1 MIPQKTNENFDILN
15 LEIKEENNGI
25 SSMIL
30 DLEKDLENLNL
41 SNEINESVSLDNEN
55 EVIFQINENDFLNEF
70 EKINS
75 SRKNSHLKKLFK
87 NFDVVWKIK
96 FLSYYLLVSSFVF
109 FILLGI
115 SNYSAYSKIIY
126 SYINPQ
132 SLKDSSQDILNTI
145 DNSKIKVYADEWIDE
160 QLENNLKKKI
170 EEDEKLTKQ
179 TSFSPKKL
187 VPRDSSIDLDLEITP
202 YENRIIIPKIWKN
215 IPLVDVD
222 SRRWLTYENLQDI
235 FMSELEKWVVR
246 YPGTAL
252 PWETWNMFIFWHS
265 SNYPWIKWEYNDV
278 FVLLD
283 NLVYGDEITVYYGQK
298 KYVYV
303 ITEKKVIKPGDV
315 DVLNRPEWK
324 KELSLMTC
332 WPIWTVLNR
341 LIVFAE
347 LKETKELKT
356 SNQ

>member
-41 SNEINESVSLDNEN
+41 SNEINESISLDNEN

-87 NFDVVWKIK
+87 NFDFVWKIK

-246 YPGTAL
+246 YPWTAL

-341 LIVFAE
+341 LIVFVE

-356 SNQ
+356 NNQ